1 MDFLLYMVY
10 FSILVNTFISL
21 CNTYSGL
28 LEEYIVCISYL
39 YFLLYISS
47 LNSPLI
53 VFEQVHAT
61 SFQLIC
67 DKYKILL
74 VIVSLMLM
82 EFTRMKE
89 DIHNMLCLFKVDP
102 ESPPDLTHLL
112 CFILDKLHH
121 LYQSKSEQR
130 SNQKNQR

>member
-21 CNTYSGL
+21 CNIYSGL
-28 LEEYIVCISYL
+28 LEEYIVYISYL

-53 VFEQVHAT
+53 VFEQAHAT

-112 CFILDKLHH
+112 VVFHPRQTTSVPVKI
-121 LYQSKSEQR
+121 
-130 SNQKNQR
+130 